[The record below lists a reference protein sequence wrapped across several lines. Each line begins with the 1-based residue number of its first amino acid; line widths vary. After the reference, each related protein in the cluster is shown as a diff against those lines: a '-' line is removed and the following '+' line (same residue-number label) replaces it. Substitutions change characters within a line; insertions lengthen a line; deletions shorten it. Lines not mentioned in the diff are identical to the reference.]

1 MKQGEGGLL
10 LRQPTNQI
18 KHLGA
23 FFVSTIK
30 STIKQDW
37 ATFPDQW
44 LDSTGSLPASTTN
57 RPDLWGLVCLRLN
70 EKIDCIVQTP
80 GGVGPSE
87 LVPWSDGAAN
97 NLKLF

>member
-1 MKQGEGGLL
+1 MKQDAGGHRF
-10 LRQPTNQI
+10 RQSPNKI

-23 FFVSTIK
+23 FFVLTIK
-30 STIKQDW
+30 STIKQDR
-37 ATFPDQW
+37 ATCPVQW

-80 GGVGPSE
+80 GG
-87 LVPWSDGAAN
+87 
-97 NLKLF
+97 